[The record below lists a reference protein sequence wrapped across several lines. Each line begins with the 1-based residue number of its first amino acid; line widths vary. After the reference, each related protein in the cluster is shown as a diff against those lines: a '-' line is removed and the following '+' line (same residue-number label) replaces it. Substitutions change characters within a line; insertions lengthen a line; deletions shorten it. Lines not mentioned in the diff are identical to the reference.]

1 MHLFLNRKLKA
12 ILTSIV
18 LFSLLVSYTVFIEIE
33 FLYPF
38 YIGLLMFLKLP
49 TSKLY
54 LAYIAVCLPYLIFA
68 IAILLFYGL
77 GTIISNKYLND
88 ISLSYCI
95 ILVFVAVY
103 SFLKKFSIKETLI
116 LLALPILQEFV
127 YQTIKYFNTSQRPR
141 FTFEYNLPIFYVLL
155 SLYIIYVVRDI
166 GINVKE

>member
-18 LFSLLVSYTVFIEIE
+18 LFSLLVSYTVFIEIQ

-54 LAYIAVCLPYLIFA
+54 LAYITVCLPYLIFA

-127 YQTIKYFNTSQRPR
+127 YQTIKYFNTSQRPK
-141 FTFEYNLPIFYVLL
+141 FTTEYILPIFYVLL
-155 SLYIIYVVRDI
+155 SLYIIYIV
-166 GINVKE
+166 NKKNQPN